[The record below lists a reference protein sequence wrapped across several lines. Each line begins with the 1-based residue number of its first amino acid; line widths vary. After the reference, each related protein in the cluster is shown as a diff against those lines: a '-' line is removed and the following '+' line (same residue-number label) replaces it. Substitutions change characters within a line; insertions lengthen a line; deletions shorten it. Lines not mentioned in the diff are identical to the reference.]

1 MIIYTERHNAA
12 PPASIESTCERLGIT
27 SDSWIVAFWK
37 KNNGALFNDLLL
49 IYSTDDIAER
59 NSTFEIDAHFKQMIA
74 IGDDSGGR
82 MILIKKNGKDGFFLV
97 DMGSASLENSEQ
109 FESLEDVLRE
119 LINEKIDVEEDLG
132 DIVTIG
138 ACKPTPEEV
147 LGVKKMLGVGFSV
160 AQLKAMLCGSGHIII
175 SNVHFH
181 KYRDALAKFSSL
193 IKFK

>member
-1 MIIYTERHNAA
+1 MIIYTEQHNAA
-12 PPASIESTCERLGIT
+12 PSASIESTCEKLGIT

-49 IYSTDDIAER
+49 IYSIDEIADR
-59 NSTFEIDAHFKQMIA
+59 NSTFEIDIYFKQMIA

-82 MILIKKNGKDGFFLV
+82 VILIKKNGKDGFFLV
-97 DMGSASLENSEQ
+97 DIGSASLENSEQ
-109 FESLEDVLRE
+109 FESFEDVLRH
-119 LINEKIDVEEDLG
+119 LISEKVDIEEDLG

-160 AQLKAMLCGSGHIII
+160 TQLKPCCADLGT
-175 SNVHFH
+175 
-181 KYRDALAKFSSL
+181 SSL
-193 IKFK
+193 VTHTSTNIEMHSQSFQT